1 MILVYAKNND
11 SSEIQKIIE
20 RASDYKAKSYNL
32 LKQNCGDFVMDAV
45 GSVDLYIALT
55 PRDSIPNIRYKYAEI
70 ITTGAWDKQYLGV
83 DTKSEKAMEL
93 GYSLYLE
100 QKILRN
106 LLGR

>member
-1 MILVYAKNND
+1 MILVSAKNSD
-11 SSEIQKIIE
+11 SSDIQKIIE
-20 RASDYKAKSYNL
+20 RASEYKTKSYNL

-70 ITTGAWDKQYLGV
+70 LTTGAWKKQYLGV
-83 DTKSEKAMEL
+83 DTKSEKAIEL

-100 QKILRN
+100 QKILGK
-106 LLGR
+106 LLIR

>member
-1 MILVYAKNND
+1 MILVSAKNSD

-45 GSVDLYIALT
+45 GSADLYIALT
-55 PRDSIPNIRYKYAEI
+55 PRDAIPNIRYKYAEI
-70 ITTGAWDKQYLGV
+70 ITTGAWEKQYLGV
-83 DTKSEKAMEL
+83 DTKSEKTMEL

-100 QKILRN
+100 EKILRN